1 MPSFVLGRGWSPAP
15 AGKFSPHAGAAT
27 HGNGIS
33 KLATHPPQHA
43 DAPSLQLAAVVLSPF
58 PSHRRGHESAAA
70 FSRSAPRRG
79 APRQAVRR
87 PAASAEKFSP
97 HAGALT
103 HGNGISA
110 LATHPPL
117 HADVPFP
124 QLAAAVLS
132 PSRSHR
138 AGMGGQR
145 HSVDQP
151 HVEAR
156 PAGLR
161 SARLRP
167 AELRMPQLR
176 RPELQRQL
184 SRGDGIT
191 SVFHGH
197 TATPRPAAP
206 HPLAAL
212 AALAAASPHSYYRS
226 PRPGLS
232 ISHRARRPLVPGAHA
247 CGSSP
252 HMPRQWW

>member
-1 MPSFVLGRGWSPAP
+1 MCIRDSYRPAAP
-15 AGKFSPHAGAAT
+15 AGNFSPHA
-27 HGNGIS
+27 
-33 KLATHPPQHA
+33 
-43 DAPSLQLAAVVLSPF
+43 D
-58 PSHRRGHESAAA
+58 
-70 FSRSAPRRG
+70 
-79 APRQAVRR
+79 
-87 PAASAEKFSP
+87 
-97 HAGALT
+97 ALT

-191 SVFHGH
+191 SVFSWPQSH
-197 TATPRPAAP
+197 TSPSCAAP
-206 HPLAAL
+206 SSGSSGGISSFVLSL
-212 AALAAASPHSYYRS
+212 SSS
-226 PRPGLS
+226 RPVNITS
-232 ISHRARRPLVPGAHA
+232 SRRPLVPGAHA

-252 HMPRQWW
+252 HMPRQTMVVSDELPKAPSK

>member
-1 MPSFVLGRGWSPAP
+1 MPSFVLGRRWSPAP

-191 SVFHGH
+191 SVFSWPQSH
-197 TATPRPAAP
+197 TSPSCAAP
-206 HPLAAL
+206 SSGSSGGISSFVLSLSSSRPVNITSCAPTLGAWGACLRKLSPH
-212 AALAAASPHSYYRS
+212 AAAIN
-226 PRPGLS
+226 G
-232 ISHRARRPLVPGAHA
+232 GE
-247 CGSSP
+247 
-252 HMPRQWW
+252 

>member
-1 MPSFVLGRGWSPAP
+1 MPSFVLGRRWSPAP

-43 DAPSLQLAAVVLSPF
+43 DAPSLQLAVVVLSPF

-184 SRGDGIT
+184 SRGGGIT
-191 SVFHGH
+191 SVFSM
-197 TATPRPAAP
+197 ATKRHDAQ
-206 HPLAAL
+206 L
-212 AALAAASPHSYYRS
+212 
-226 PRPGLS
+226 
-232 ISHRARRPLVPGAHA
+232 RRTL
-247 CGSSP
+247 
-252 HMPRQWW
+252 

>member
-1 MPSFVLGRGWSPAP
+1 MPSFVLGRRWSPAP
-15 AGKFSPHAGAAT
+15 AGNFSPHA
-27 HGNGIS
+27 
-33 KLATHPPQHA
+33 
-43 DAPSLQLAAVVLSPF
+43 D
-58 PSHRRGHESAAA
+58 
-70 FSRSAPRRG
+70 
-79 APRQAVRR
+79 
-87 PAASAEKFSP
+87 
-97 HAGALT
+97 ALT

-191 SVFHGH
+191 SVFSWPQSH
-197 TATPRPAAP
+197 TSPSCAAP
-206 HPLAAL
+206 SSGSSGGISSFVLSLSSSRPVNITSCAPTLGAWGACLRKLSPH
-212 AALAAASPHSYYRS
+212 AAAMVVSDELPK
-226 PRPGLS
+226 
-232 ISHRARRPLVPGAHA
+232 A
-247 CGSSP
+247 SSKES
-252 HMPRQWW
+252 WKK